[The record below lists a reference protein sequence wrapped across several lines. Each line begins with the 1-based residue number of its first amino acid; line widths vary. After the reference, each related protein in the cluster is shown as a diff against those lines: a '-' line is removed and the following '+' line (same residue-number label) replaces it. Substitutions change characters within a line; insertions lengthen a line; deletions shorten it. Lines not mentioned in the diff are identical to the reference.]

1 MGIIKITGGKPLS
14 GRVYVH
20 GAKNSVLPIMA
31 ASILSGGET
40 LIHNCPSL
48 SDVDA
53 AIRILT
59 HLGCVAE
66 KQGHTVYIDSSS
78 MSCCQIP
85 DELMREMRSSVIF
98 LGAILARTGQA
109 VLSMPGGCELG
120 PRPIDLHIAAMR
132 SMGVSIDE
140 CGGDL
145 VCSSNGL
152 KGCRIDLSIPSVGAT
167 ENSMIAAAGC
177 AGKTVITNAAREPE
191 IRDLQDYLRC
201 IGVHVSGG
209 GSSIVTVEGMD
220 LSKTVKY
227 AEHTIIPDRIVTATY
242 MSAAVVSGG
251 KIDIVGIIPEDIS
264 AISQV
269 FHNMGCIMDFKGRS
283 LTIDGSMAMRAPRPI
298 VTRPYPGFPTDAQPP
313 LMAACL
319 KADGTTVFVETIF
332 ENRYRHVPEL
342 IRMGADIRTDGR
354 VAMVSGVKK
363 LHGAK
368 VKATDLRGGA
378 ALAVAAL
385 AAEGTTEISGV
396 KHIDRGYDGL
406 VEALKTLGADA
417 DREL

>member
-120 PRPIDLHIAAMR
+120 PRPIDLHIAA
-132 SMGVSIDE
+132 
-140 CGGDL
+140 
-145 VCSSNGL
+145 
-152 KGCRIDLSIPSVGAT
+152 T
-167 ENSMIAAAGC
+167 
-177 AGKTVITNAAREPE
+177 
-191 IRDLQDYLRC
+191 
-201 IGVHVSGG
+201 
-209 GSSIVTVEGMD
+209 
-220 LSKTVKY
+220 
-227 AEHTIIPDRIVTATY
+227 
-242 MSAAVVSGG
+242 
-251 KIDIVGIIPEDIS
+251 
-264 AISQV
+264 
-269 FHNMGCIMDFKGRS
+269 
-283 LTIDGSMAMRAPRPI
+283 
-298 VTRPYPGFPTDAQPP
+298 
-313 LMAACL
+313 
-319 KADGTTVFVETIF
+319 
-332 ENRYRHVPEL
+332 
-342 IRMGADIRTDGR
+342 
-354 VAMVSGVKK
+354 K
-363 LHGAK
+363 L
-368 VKATDLRGGA
+368 
-378 ALAVAAL
+378 
-385 AAEGTTEISGV
+385 
-396 KHIDRGYDGL
+396 
-406 VEALKTLGADA
+406 
-417 DREL
+417 